1 MNNHDG
7 SLTGTATTVDCM
19 TTYSNTKTNRNDSR
33 TIMSEYTVRNTD
45 IQKQICELIGL
56 QWEGLQAV
64 TIKMTIG
71 GTVEVDA
78 QFYVMTKKSNTDA

>member
-1 MNNHDG
+1 
-7 SLTGTATTVDCM
+7 
-19 TTYSNTKTNRNDSR
+19 
-33 TIMSEYTVRNTD
+33 MSEYTVRNTD
-45 IQKQICELIGL
+45 IQKQICELVGL

-78 QFYVMTKKSNTDA
+78 QFYVMTKKPNADV